1 MKTILITGIN
11 GFLGSHLAKGLSK
24 DYKIVGLE
32 YSVRNLFRLKDY
44 SFKVYS
50 SDDEIDTIF
59 NEDEIFAIIHAATV
73 YRSSTDRKDTCV
85 SDVPEPVKEKRGRG

>member
-32 YSVRNLFRLKDY
+32 YSVRNLFRLKMSSIIN
-44 SFKVYS
+44 SFIY
-50 SDDEIDTIF
+50 F
-59 NEDEIFAIIHAATV
+59 NAVTSIKFINFL
-73 YRSSTDRKDTCV
+73 
-85 SDVPEPVKEKRGRG
+85 